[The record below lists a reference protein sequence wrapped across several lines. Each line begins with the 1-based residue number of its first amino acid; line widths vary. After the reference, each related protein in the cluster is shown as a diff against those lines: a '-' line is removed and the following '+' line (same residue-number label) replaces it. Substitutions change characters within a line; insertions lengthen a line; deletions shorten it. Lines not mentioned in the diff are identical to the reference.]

1 MTRLAIFGIVG
12 PFVGFL
18 VLIGLGGGFRSHAIQ
33 AFFIVLPFAM
43 IAGFVPAVL
52 TGLFDRAFEKWRVR
66 PLDRYIG
73 IAAVGY
79 GAAYILA
86 LENLFET
93 TPLVPIEYRWGL
105 VGAIPAAL
113 CSWLN
118 KQLSP

>member
-1 MTRLAIFGIVG
+1 MRLALFGLIG

-18 VLIGLGGGFRSHAIQ
+18 VVIGLGGGFRSHALQ

-52 TGLFDRAFEKWRVR
+52 TGLFDRAFEKWGVR
-66 PLDRYIG
+66 TLDRYIG

-79 GAAYILA
+79 GAAYTLA

-93 TPLVPIEYRWGL
+93 TALIPIDYRWGL
-105 VGAIPAAL
+105 IGAIPAVL

-118 KQLSP
+118 NQLSP

>member
-1 MTRLAIFGIVG
+1 MMRLPIFGIVG
-12 PFVGFL
+12 PLVGFL
-18 VLIGLGGGFRSHAIQ
+18 VVIGLGGGFRSHAIQ
-33 AFFIVLPFAM
+33 AFFVVLPFAM

-52 TGLFDRAFEKWRVR
+52 TGLFDRAFEKWGVR

-93 TPLVPIEYRWGL
+93 TPLIPIEFRWGL
-105 VGAIPAAL
+105 VGAIPAVL

-118 KQLSP
+118 EQLSP